1 MKALLAASTF
11 GFFKIELQEKNLIET
26 LLEVIAH
33 ADEVGTLCTRELSF
47 NILSNIC
54 HDCRE
59 NQKAFRR
66 LNGIEAIRN
75 NLNNQEV
82 DQSGNSTTFI
92 VAALDCLANAVFDN
106 KRS

>member
-1 MKALLAASTF
+1 MRALLTASTF
-11 GFFKIELQEKNLIET
+11 SFFKIELQEKNLIES

-33 ADEVGTLCTRELSF
+33 SDEAGTLCIRELSF
-47 NILSNIC
+47 NILSNMC
-54 HDCRE
+54 HECRE

-82 DQSGNSTTFI
+82 D
-92 VAALDCLANAVFDN
+92 
-106 KRS
+106 